1 MKTWHLFFI
10 CWVAWAW
17 KWTLINWLLEENIE
31 NLEFALS
38 CKTREPREHEIIWKD
53 YIKLSVEEFKKAI
66 DDGEFLEYNFV
77 HNQNYYWTR
86 KADVI
91 DNGINQG
98 KIILKEIDMLIVPEV
113 LETLKGL
120 REKFSIIFL
129 DLPIETI
136 KERMIDRWDDVTWE
150 DYKNRILS
158 AEKER
163 KNIPFVDFVIDA
175 RKTKWEVLSEVKE
188 IILSKI

>member
-1 MKTWHLFFI
+1 MKLWHLFFI
-10 CWVAWAW
+10 CGVAWAW

-38 CKTREPREHEIIWKD
+38 CKTREPREHEVIWKD

-120 REKFSIIFL
+120 RENFSIIFL

>member
-1 MKTWHLFFI
+1 MKIWHLFFI

-17 KWTLINWLLEENIE
+17 KWTLINWLLEENIS

-38 CKTREPREHEIIWKD
+38 CKTREPREYEIIWKD

-91 DNGINQG
+91 DNWINKG

-113 LETLKGL
+113 LETLGDL
-120 REKFSIIFL
+120 RQNFSIIFL
-129 DLPIETI
+129 DLPIEII
-136 KERMIDRWDDVTWE
+136 KERMAERWDNVESE
-150 DYKNRILS
+150 DYKNRIIS
-158 AEKER
+158 AQKER
-163 KNIPFVDFVIDA
+163 KNIGFVDFVIDA

>member
-38 CKTREPREHEIIWKD
+38 CKTREPREHEVIWKD
-53 YIKLSVEEFKKAI
+53 YIKLWLEEFKKAI

-113 LETLKGL
+113 LETLKGI
-120 REKFSIIFL
+120 RENFSIIFL

>member
-53 YIKLSVEEFKKAI
+53 YIKLWLEEFKKAI

-120 REKFSIIFL
+120 RENFSIIFL

-150 DYKNRILS
+150 DYRNRILS

>member
-38 CKTREPREHEIIWKD
+38 CKTREPREHEVIWKD

-120 REKFSIIFL
+120 RENFSIIFL

-163 KNIPFVDFVIDA
+163 KNISFVDFVIDA